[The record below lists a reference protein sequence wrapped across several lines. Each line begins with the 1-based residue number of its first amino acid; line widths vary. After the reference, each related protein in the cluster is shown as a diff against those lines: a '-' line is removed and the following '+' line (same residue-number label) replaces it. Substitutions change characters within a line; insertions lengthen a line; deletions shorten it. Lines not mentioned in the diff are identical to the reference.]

1 MSDISEFLSELFGPG
16 IAAESIRPVAGGD
29 INEAFL
35 VVLNDGRRLFIK
47 ENTRRNSV
55 FLKRSKG
62 DLRR

>member
-16 IAAESIRPVAGGD
+16 IAAESIRSVAGGD